1 MGRLFQVLVT
11 GFKGE
16 RMTIDLCNTEEQ
28 MKTMTVEQ
36 LRQKIAA
43 KLPPNTDM
51 DKIRL
56 IFLDEH
62 LDDDSRLL
70 SDYGIRHLS
79 VIQITIR
86 VDGGGGGPMER
97 EDEKES
103 GNMGDRDGR
112 NVSMNRLSDF
122 NSCSLL

>member
-1 MGRLFQVLVT
+1 MCLCTDNIRLF
-11 GFKGE
+11 FE
-16 RMTIDLCNTEEQ
+16 N
-28 MKTMTVEQ
+28 
-36 LRQKIAA
+36 
-43 KLPPNTDM
+43 
-51 DKIRL
+51 
-56 IFLDEH
+56 EH
-62 LDDDSRLL
+62 LKDDSRLL

-112 NVSMNRLSDF
+112 NVSMDCLSDF
-122 NSCSLL
+122 DIVTQITQ